1 MSDED
6 QEKHERERDLGFE
19 ERVEEK
25 KSGKK
30 EEEKKKNGTNGKTN
44 CAA

>member
-19 ERVEEK
+19 EK

-30 EEEKKKNGTNGKTN
+30 EEKKKKNGTNGKTN

>member
-1 MSDED
+1 MRTKED
-6 QEKHERERDLGFE
+6 QEKQAERDLGF
-19 ERVEEK
+19 EEK